1 MVNSQSAGF
10 IRSFIEI
17 HLITEKLNGGFNLG
31 VQELG
36 RILCE
41 MYNKAPHGKQVAKI
55 HLFGVKYADIIRKNN
70 YSVKD
75 IVAASGINI
84 SYATEVSKGINLSEY
99 VVPKE

>member
-1 MVNSQSAGF
+1 MN
-10 IRSFIEI
+10 
-17 HLITEKLNGGFNLG
+17 

-36 RILCE
+36 RILSD

-55 HLFGVKYADIIRKNN
+55 HLFGVKYADVIQRNH

-84 SYATEVSKGINLSEY
+84 SYATEVSKGIKLSEY
-99 VVPKE
+99 VVPKD

>member
-1 MVNSQSAGF
+1 MN
-10 IRSFIEI
+10 
-17 HLITEKLNGGFNLG
+17 

-36 RILCE
+36 KILWE

-55 HLFGVKYADIIRKNN
+55 HLFGVKYADIIQRNN

-84 SYATEVSKGINLSEY
+84 SYATEVSKGIKLSEY
-99 VVPKE
+99 VVPKD